1 MYAWADGRLFQEG
14 FEHSGKSTNRRT
26 VLAALRRVKNFSA
39 NGLISPR
46 NPGQRPGVH
55 CYILWQL
62 ENGHFSRIDDPK
74 TGYRC
79 DGHFLPRS

>member
-1 MYAWADGRLFQEG
+1 VEVQEG
-14 FEHSGKSTNRRT
+14 FTHAGKRSSRQS
-26 VLAALRRVKNFSA
+26 VLAALRKIKNFSA

-62 ENGHFSRIDDPK
+62 QNGVFSRVNDPK

-79 DGHFLPRS
+79 DGKFLPR